1 MKYLDYTGLSHFIEQ
16 LYSLLGTKADKTY
29 VDNKVKTDV
38 PAGAK
43 FTDTNTITSI
53 NGKTGAIAKS
63 DIVALGIPAQDTVY
77 TLPATLP
84 YSMLTGTPTIPNVNG
99 KADITYVDGL
109 IGDISSVL
117 DAINGE
123 VI

>member
-1 MKYLDYTGLSHFIEQ
+1 MPEN
-16 LYSLLGTKADKTY
+16 A
-29 VDNKVKTDV
+29 V
-38 PAGAK
+38 
-43 FTDTNTITSI
+43 FTDTIVDISGKQDKLTAGNNVSIAGNTISAVDTNTVTSI
-53 NGKTGAIAKS
+53 NGKTGVIKKA

-77 TLPATLP
+77 SLPETLP
-84 YSMLTGTPTIPNVNG
+84 YSMLTGTPTIPNISE
-99 KADITYVDGL
+99 KADISYVDGL